1 MNFLAPPVDVEGADA
16 PLEPHQ
22 RHPSLASLGVPGALQ
37 GTQQT
42 GFAAGIY
49 GRVLLSA
56 CYLTVSTG
64 MVLYNKHLMEKDHFP
79 FASVI
84 ILGHMV
90 ITLILASVL
99 WLFLPN
105 LFPMATAMLHG
116 RARVGLDVKD
126 KGLSRDVTRTLL
138 RFFPI
143 AASGAL
149 CLVFTNSA
157 YKYNGVSELQMVKET
172 GIVMVYVM
180 SVIAG
185 LEVPNLR
192 NFLVLMG
199 VTVCAIL
206 AVCGPAHMLIYG
218 LALQVVASIFQS
230 MQIVLTNVMMVQ
242 DSGPKADPL
251 TMVLCTAPGTIF
263 MLLPV
268 NYVLWDPIIISRM
281 VLWWPQLLASGLAAF
296 TLQVLA
302 TVTIRELSAT
312 GFTVVSVLKDLV
324 LVGSA
329 SFLLGEYLTVTQLCG
344 FVGAVMGVSVYSWIK
359 LHPDR
364 Y

>member
-22 RHPSLASLGVPGALQ
+22 AHPSLASLGLPGASQ
-37 GTQQT
+37 G
-42 GFAAGIY
+42 GDFAAGIY

-56 CYLTVSTG
+56 CYLALSTG
-64 MVLYNKHLMEKDHFP
+64 MVLYNKHLMAHDHFP

-84 ILGHMV
+84 ILGHMIV
-90 ITLILASVL
+90 TFILASVL

-105 LFPMATAMLHG
+105 LFPMATAVLQG
-116 RARVGLDVKD
+116 RKRTVLDVKD
-126 KGLSRDVTRTLL
+126 QGLGRDVTRTLL
-138 RFFPI
+138 KFFPI
-143 AASGAL
+143 GASCAL

-185 LEVPNLR
+185 LEVARMR
-192 NFLVLMG
+192 NFVVLMTI
-199 VTVCAIL
+199 TVCAIL
-206 AVCGPAHMLIYG
+206 AVCGPAHMLTYG
-218 LALQVVASIFQS
+218 LALQVVASLFQS
-230 MQIVLTNVMMVQ
+230 MQITLTNSMMVQ
-242 DSGPKADPL
+242 NSGPRADPL

-268 NYVLWDPIIISRM
+268 NYLLWDPIMLSRI
-281 VLWWPQLLASGLAAF
+281 VLWWPQLLASALVAF
-296 TLQVLA
+296 LLQVLTA
-302 TVTIRELSAT
+302 MTIRELSGT
-312 GFTVVSVLKDLV
+312 GVTLVSVLKDLV

-329 SFLLGEYLTVTQLCG
+329 SFILGEYLTVTQLCG
-344 FVGAVMGVSVYSWIK
+344 FAGAIAGVSVYSWIK

-364 Y
+364 